1 MIDIKRF
8 VCNPFQ
14 ENCYVVS
21 DDTKEAVIIDCGALF
36 EEEVRAIKAY
46 IHDNNLQPKRLI
58 ATHAHVD
65 HNFGNAHMFKEY
77 GLKPEVNASDEQLMQ
92 QLDKQAMA
100 FCGMRLDTEQPPV
113 GRYFSDNDTVS
124 FGSHTLRIMQTP
136 GHTPGSVFFVCDDE
150 GVAFS
155 GDTLFR
161 QSVGRTDLAMGN
173 WDDIVESLNAKV
185 AKLPKDTIV
194 LPGHGPQTTI
204 ADELASNPY
213 LR

>member
-46 IHDNNLQPKRLI
+46 IHDNKLQPKRLI

-77 GLKPEVNASDEQLMQ
+77 GLKPEVNACDEQLMQ

-100 FCGMRLDTEQPPV
+100 FCGMQLDMEQPPV
-113 GRYFSDNDTVS
+113 GRYFSDNDAIS
-124 FGSHTLRIMQTP
+124 FKGTLQIGVRSPSRAQPARHRWPRRRPQTR
-136 GHTPGSVFFVCDDE
+136 
-150 GVAFS
+150 
-155 GDTLFR
+155 FR
-161 QSVGRTDLAMGN
+161 QTWAVLA
-173 WDDIVESLNAKV
+173 
-185 AKLPKDTIV
+185 
-194 LPGHGPQTTI
+194 
-204 ADELASNPY
+204 
-213 LR
+213 